1 MIPQFDFVFLPLYQ
15 AFVLIYPLFLPTGR
29 VTYWLKKYI
38 PIKCMLQKRF
48 SICLEPQWVPFKH
61 TLECW
66 VFGIE
71 TKKIN

>member
-1 MIPQFDFVFLPLYQ
+1 MIPQIDVVFLPLYQ
-15 AFVLIYPLFLPTGR
+15 TSVLIYPLFLQK
-29 VTYWLKKYI
+29 KKYI

-48 SICLEPQWVPFKH
+48 SICLEPQLIPFKH

-71 TKKIN
+71 TKKYLLRE